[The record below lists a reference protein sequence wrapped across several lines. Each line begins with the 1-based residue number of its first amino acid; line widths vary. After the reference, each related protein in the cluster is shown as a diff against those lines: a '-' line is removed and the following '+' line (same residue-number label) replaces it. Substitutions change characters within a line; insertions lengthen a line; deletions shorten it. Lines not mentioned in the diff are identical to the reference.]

1 MTTCYCESCPEAVP
15 TINITQ
21 NTIAVDGTTSNFYND
36 YFLGSDVVANQLT
49 LSHTPAVAHAVQ
61 MSVNGVV
68 QGENTTGVQKNFSI
82 AANIVTLLFV
92 PNAADSIHF
101 WYLGVV

>member
-1 MTTCYCESCPEAVP
+1 MSNCYCESCPEAVP
-15 TINITQ
+15 TINVTQ
-21 NTIAVDGTTSNFYND
+21 NTIAVDGTTSTFYND

-49 LSHTPAVAHAVQ
+49 LTHIPVVPHAIQ

-68 QGENTTGVQKNFSI
+68 QGENTTGVAKNFSI
-82 AANIVTLLFV
+82 AADVVTLLFT

-101 WYLGVV
+101 WYLGTV